1 MTVKVIL
8 YPMIKYRRKKK
19 MKITIIIE
27 TETEATPQ
35 VEVQNEQ
42 AQKEPQKPSLYDYEG
57 FYRPPSKER
66 AQETT
71 QSKLPASKVG
81 MKQPKYRDG
90 RKIHECFRCK
100 APHRHNNLSLGG
112 CVECRD
118 LDDQEV
124 QTMLRDMRGV

>member
-1 MTVKVIL
+1 
-8 YPMIKYRRKKK
+8 

-27 TETEATPQ
+27 TEDKPHI
-35 VEVQNEQ
+35 EVQNEQ
-42 AQKEPQKPSLYDYEG
+42 PKGEVKTPSLYDYEG

-81 MKQPKYRDG
+81 MKQPKYKEG

-112 CVECRD
+112 CIECRD
-118 LDDQEV
+118 LDEQEL
-124 QTMLRDMRGV
+124 QTMLRDMRGRGV

>member
-1 MTVKVIL
+1 
-8 YPMIKYRRKKK
+8 

-27 TETEATPQ
+27 TEDKPRI
-35 VEVQNEQ
+35 EVQNEQ
-42 AQKEPQKPSLYDYEG
+42 PSVEVKKPSLYDYEG
-57 FYRPPSKER
+57 FYRPPAKER

-81 MKQPKYRDG
+81 MKQPKYKEG

-112 CVECRD
+112 CIECRD
-118 LDDQEV
+118 LDEQEL
-124 QTMLRDMRGV
+124 QTMLRDMKGRGV

>member
-1 MTVKVIL
+1 
-8 YPMIKYRRKKK
+8 

-27 TETEATPQ
+27 TETEAKPHI
-35 VEVQNEQ
+35 EVQNEQ
-42 AQKEPQKPSLYDYEG
+42 PQAEVKKPSLYDYEG

-66 AQETT
+66 EQETT
-71 QSKLPASKVG
+71 KNKSSPSKVG
-81 MKQPKYRDG
+81 MKQPKYKEG

-118 LDDQEV
+118 LDDHEV